1 MKRVMTY
8 INETGDDLHHG
19 LNSDSPRRRL
29 FSFPDLLSVV
39 IRSPVFTTSS
49 SMRSLRRTDWAGV
62 GVALLLLFLLPVVA
76 SELLVQ
82 IGWASALIGYDIF
95 LMGVFASST
104 ASATPTVST
113 IIITRYYTTLRQV
126 WFIARLGFDFKISFV
141 RALPGRRFVVIL
153 GCV

>member
-8 INETGDDLHHG
+8 INETGDDLHHW

-29 FSFPDLLSVV
+29 FSFPDLLNVV

-76 SELLVQ
+76 CKLLAH
-82 IGWASALIGYDIF
+82 IGWAAVGLSHQCVGVRDIF
-95 LMGVFASST
+95 LMGVFALLL
-104 ASATPTVST
+104 V
-113 IIITRYYTTLRQV
+113 LLV
-126 WFIARLGFDFKISFV
+126 
-141 RALPGRRFVVIL
+141 LPLLLV
-153 GCV
+153 